1 MSLLTKLKDFC
12 LCVFYKYITPSGL
25 KILNLVGMELGGC
38 FIPLKKFVGVYN
50 MTDANTSEEMRRL
63 IHKLNHNLTLVYSYI
78 DLSVLY
84 LEEELATKE
93 DVIQFL
99 GQAQKTYDE
108 VKDIIAKLSE
118 QASESG
124 STNE

>member
-1 MSLLTKLKDFC
+1 
-12 LCVFYKYITPSGL
+12 
-25 KILNLVGMELGGC
+25 
-38 FIPLKKFVGVYN
+38 
-50 MTDANTSEEMRRL
+50 MTDANTSEELRRL
-63 IHKLNHNLTLVYSYI
+63 IHRLNHNLTLVYSYI

-93 DVIQFL
+93 EVIQFL

-108 VKDIIAKLSE
+108 VKDIIVKLSE

-124 STNE
+124 STDE

>member
-1 MSLLTKLKDFC
+1 
-12 LCVFYKYITPSGL
+12 
-25 KILNLVGMELGGC
+25 
-38 FIPLKKFVGVYN
+38 
-50 MTDANTSEEMRRL
+50 MTDANTSEELRRL
-63 IHKLNHNLTLVYSYI
+63 IHRLNHNLTLVYSYI

-99 GQAQKTYDE
+99 SQAQKTYDE
-108 VKDIIAKLSE
+108 VKDIIIKLSE

-124 STNE
+124 STDE